1 MMKHRT
7 FALFLALGLS
17 LSLLS
22 GCGPKESGSTSQPGG
37 STSSSQGSPDASQP
51 DVSLPDASAPDTSA
65 PGESAP
71 EAPQPP
77 VDEPEAVAALA
88 LDKSDFSLFK
98 AGSSYQLKATVSG
111 VDAPKVT
118 WTSSDETVAAV
129 SQDGTVTAVA
139 RGTATITAAVE
150 GTELRASCTVR
161 CKLPED
167 QPVSGGGNSSSQ
179 GSGNGGSSSQAP
191 AADQAD
197 LSAFYTQLSGDYE
210 FPSFMQQADQELLT
224 LFEEKKIP
232 HITVYNKSDLLA
244 TVASLPEKQQEKNDA
259 IYVSAKS
266 GDQIY
271 ELKERIGA
279 LAKAASAKANETRIV
294 ADLIQPEDVVV
305 LVVPIDSAAPK
316 GRLILPQQQTI
327 RDVLESGAI
336 SVVTRE
342 TELPQTLRALGK
354 KPALVITDSQAFQ
367 KVTQIPRQMYRSPPS
382 PSSLHATRVI

>member
-37 STSSSQGSPDASQP
+37 SPSSSQGSPDASQP

-139 RGTATITAAVE
+139 AGTAPP
-150 GTELRASCTVR
+150 R
-161 CKLPED
+161 
-167 QPVSGGGNSSSQ
+167 
-179 GSGNGGSSSQAP
+179 
-191 AADQAD
+191 
-197 LSAFYTQLSGDYE
+197 
-210 FPSFMQQADQELLT
+210 
-224 LFEEKKIP
+224 
-232 HITVYNKSDLLA
+232 
-244 TVASLPEKQQEKNDA
+244 
-259 IYVSAKS
+259 
-266 GDQIY
+266 
-271 ELKERIGA
+271 GA
-279 LAKAASAKANETRIV
+279 GME
-294 ADLIQPEDVVV
+294 
-305 LVVPIDSAAPK
+305 AAPP
-316 GRLILPQQQTI
+316 RRRRRTRQTCP
-327 RDVLESGAI
+327 L
-336 SVVTRE
+336 
-342 TELPQTLRALGK
+342 
-354 KPALVITDSQAFQ
+354 F
-367 KVTQIPRQMYRSPPS
+367 IPSCPGTMSFPPS
-382 PSSLHATRVI
+382 CSRPTRS

>member
-129 SQDGTVTAVA
+129 SPDGTVTAVA

-150 GTELRASCTVR
+150 AITGAGR
-161 CKLPED
+161 CKLPEE

-210 FPSFMQQADQELLT
+210 FPSFMQQADQELMDIFYPGLSAVSSQQM
-224 LFEEKKIP
+224 L
-232 HITVYNKSDLLA
+232 VYVNQMSMNMGELA
-244 TVASLPEKQQEKNDA
+244 LIEVTDSKDVDGVKAILQARIDGMINGGAWYPEPTRIWTECSRVVSNGNYILMVVHEQCDA
-259 IYVSAKS
+259 IV
-266 GDQIY
+266 DDFN
-271 ELKERIGA
+271 A
-279 LAKAASAKANETRIV
+279 L
-294 ADLIQPEDVVV
+294 
-305 LVVPIDSAAPK
+305 
-316 GRLILPQQQTI
+316 
-327 RDVLESGAI
+327 
-336 SVVTRE
+336 
-342 TELPQTLRALGK
+342 
-354 KPALVITDSQAFQ
+354 F
-367 KVTQIPRQMYRSPPS
+367 
-382 PSSLHATRVI
+382 

>member
-1 MMKHRT
+1 MSSFLTHHRRRILVT
-7 FALFLALGLS
+7 MAFLS
-17 LSLLS
+17 LFMAGL
-22 GCGPKESGSTSQPGG
+22 CGQLGYLMIFRSEHYSAMADDLHERERTIKAARGEIVDRNGTVI
-37 STSSSQGSPDASQP
+37 ASNRTVCT
-51 DVSLPDASAPDTSA
+51 VSVVHNQV
-65 PGESAP
+65 E
-71 EAPQPP
+71 
-77 VDEPEAVAALA
+77 EPEAVAALA

-210 FPSFMQQADQELLT
+210 FPSFMQQADQELMEIFYPGLSAVSSQQM
-224 LFEEKKIP
+224 L
-232 HITVYNKSDLLA
+232 VYVNQMSMNMGELA
-244 TVASLPEKQQEKNDA
+244 LIEVTDSKDVDGVKAILQARIDGMINGGAWYPEPTRIWTECSRVVSNGNYILMVVHEQCDA
-259 IYVSAKS
+259 IV
-266 GDQIY
+266 DDFN
-271 ELKERIGA
+271 A
-279 LAKAASAKANETRIV
+279 L
-294 ADLIQPEDVVV
+294 
-305 LVVPIDSAAPK
+305 
-316 GRLILPQQQTI
+316 
-327 RDVLESGAI
+327 
-336 SVVTRE
+336 
-342 TELPQTLRALGK
+342 
-354 KPALVITDSQAFQ
+354 F
-367 KVTQIPRQMYRSPPS
+367 
-382 PSSLHATRVI
+382 

>member
-37 STSSSQGSPDASQP
+37 STSSSQGRPAASQP
-51 DVSLPDASAPDTSA
+51 DISLPAASAPDTST
-65 PGESAP
+65 PEESAP

-210 FPSFMQQADQELLT
+210 FPSFMQQADQELMDIFYPGLSAVSSQQM
-224 LFEEKKIP
+224 L
-232 HITVYNKSDLLA
+232 VYVNQMSMNMGELA
-244 TVASLPEKQQEKNDA
+244 LIEVTDSKDVDGVKAILQARIDGMINGGAWYPEPTRIWTECSRVVSNGNYILMVVHEQCDA
-259 IYVSAKS
+259 IA
-266 GDQIY
+266 DDFN
-271 ELKERIGA
+271 A
-279 LAKAASAKANETRIV
+279 L
-294 ADLIQPEDVVV
+294 
-305 LVVPIDSAAPK
+305 
-316 GRLILPQQQTI
+316 
-327 RDVLESGAI
+327 
-336 SVVTRE
+336 
-342 TELPQTLRALGK
+342 
-354 KPALVITDSQAFQ
+354 F
-367 KVTQIPRQMYRSPPS
+367 
-382 PSSLHATRVI
+382 

>member
-51 DVSLPDASAPDTSA
+51 DISLPDA
-65 PGESAP
+65 SAP

-210 FPSFMQQADQELLT
+210 FPSFMQQADQELMDI
-224 LFEEKKIP
+224 F
-232 HITVYNKSDLLA
+232 
-244 TVASLPEKQQEKNDA
+244 
-259 IYVSAKS
+259 
-266 GDQIY
+266 
-271 ELKERIGA
+271 
-279 LAKAASAKANETRIV
+279 
-294 ADLIQPEDVVV
+294 
-305 LVVPIDSAAPK
+305 
-316 GRLILPQQQTI
+316 
-327 RDVLESGAI
+327 
-336 SVVTRE
+336 
-342 TELPQTLRALGK
+342 
-354 KPALVITDSQAFQ
+354 
-367 KVTQIPRQMYRSPPS
+367 
-382 PSSLHATRVI
+382 

>member
-150 GTELRASCTVR
+150 GTELRASCT
-161 CKLPED
+161 
-167 QPVSGGGNSSSQ
+167 GNSSSQ

-191 AADQAD
+191 AADQTD

-210 FPSFMQQADQELLT
+210 FPSFMQQADQELMEIFYPGLSAVSSQQM
-224 LFEEKKIP
+224 L
-232 HITVYNKSDLLA
+232 VYVNQMSMNMGELA
-244 TVASLPEKQQEKNDA
+244 LIEVTDSKDVDGVKAILQARIDGMINGGAWYPEPTRIWTECSRVVSNGNYILMVVHEQCDA
-259 IYVSAKS
+259 IV
-266 GDQIY
+266 DDFN
-271 ELKERIGA
+271 A
-279 LAKAASAKANETRIV
+279 L
-294 ADLIQPEDVVV
+294 
-305 LVVPIDSAAPK
+305 
-316 GRLILPQQQTI
+316 
-327 RDVLESGAI
+327 
-336 SVVTRE
+336 
-342 TELPQTLRALGK
+342 
-354 KPALVITDSQAFQ
+354 F
-367 KVTQIPRQMYRSPPS
+367 
-382 PSSLHATRVI
+382 

>member
-139 RGTATITAAVE
+139 QGTATITAAVE

-161 CKLPED
+161 CRWE
-167 QPVSGGGNSSSQ
+167 N
-179 GSGNGGSSSQAP
+179 AP
-191 AADQAD
+191 ADAGDS
-197 LSAFYTQLSGDYE
+197 SAGGFRRREQLLPGE
-210 FPSFMQQADQELLT
+210 REWRQLL
-224 LFEEKKIP
+224 P
-232 HITVYNKSDLLA
+232 
-244 TVASLPEKQQEKNDA
+244 
-259 IYVSAKS
+259 
-266 GDQIY
+266 
-271 ELKERIGA
+271 GA
-279 LAKAASAKANETRIV
+279 RGG
-294 ADLIQPEDVVV
+294 P
-305 LVVPIDSAAPK
+305 
-316 GRLILPQQQTI
+316 GRPVRFLY
-327 RDVLESGAI
+327 
-336 SVVTRE
+336 
-342 TELPQTLRALGK
+342 
-354 KPALVITDSQAFQ
+354 PAVRGL
-367 KVTQIPRQMYRSPPS
+367 
-382 PSSLHATRVI
+382 

>member
-51 DVSLPDASAPDTSA
+51 DISLPDASAPDTSA

-179 GSGNGGSSSQAP
+179 AP
-191 AADQAD
+191 ATDQTD

-210 FPSFMQQADQELLT
+210 FPSFMQQADQELMEIFYPGLSAVSSQQM
-224 LFEEKKIP
+224 L
-232 HITVYNKSDLLA
+232 VYVNQMSMNMGELA
-244 TVASLPEKQQEKNDA
+244 LIEVTDSKDVDGVKAILQARIDGMINGGAFYPEPTRIWTECSRVVSNGNYILMVVHEQCDA
-259 IYVSAKS
+259 IV
-266 GDQIY
+266 DDFN
-271 ELKERIGA
+271 A
-279 LAKAASAKANETRIV
+279 L
-294 ADLIQPEDVVV
+294 
-305 LVVPIDSAAPK
+305 
-316 GRLILPQQQTI
+316 
-327 RDVLESGAI
+327 
-336 SVVTRE
+336 
-342 TELPQTLRALGK
+342 
-354 KPALVITDSQAFQ
+354 F
-367 KVTQIPRQMYRSPPS
+367 
-382 PSSLHATRVI
+382 

>member
-77 VDEPEAVAALA
+77 VDEPEEVAALA

-139 RGTATITAAVE
+139 R
-150 GTELRASCTVR
+150 ASCTVR

-191 AADQAD
+191 AANQAD

-210 FPSFMQQADQELLT
+210 FPSFMQQADQELMEIFYPGLSAVSSQQM
-224 LFEEKKIP
+224 L
-232 HITVYNKSDLLA
+232 VYVNQMSMNMGELA
-244 TVASLPEKQQEKNDA
+244 LIEVTDSKDVDGVKAILQARIDGMINGGAWYPEPTRIWTECSRVVSNGNYILMVVHEQCDA
-259 IYVSAKS
+259 IV
-266 GDQIY
+266 DDFN
-271 ELKERIGA
+271 A
-279 LAKAASAKANETRIV
+279 L
-294 ADLIQPEDVVV
+294 
-305 LVVPIDSAAPK
+305 
-316 GRLILPQQQTI
+316 
-327 RDVLESGAI
+327 
-336 SVVTRE
+336 
-342 TELPQTLRALGK
+342 
-354 KPALVITDSQAFQ
+354 F
-367 KVTQIPRQMYRSPPS
+367 
-382 PSSLHATRVI
+382 